1 MTIGTAELGIL
12 LILAIPALIIICIVH
27 ATASA
32 RRASTALDRLADQ
45 ACTPEPEAAAKRA
58 AAPATADARAGVADG
73 APSQDT
79 TPARRAAETDLPATA
94 LMPHHITST
103 PWRA

>member
-32 RRASTALDRLADQ
+32 RRASAALDRLAGQ
-45 ACTPEPEAAAKRA
+45 ACTPEPEAAADTR
-58 AAPATADARAGVADG
+58 TGVADG
-73 APSQDT
+73 ADGQDT

-94 LMPHHITST
+94 LMPHHITPT